1 MLEDLP
7 QVLVLD
13 GFGNGGQGEAL
24 CRHLRQARLG
34 RNLYVVALTESIDK
48 LVLAAVFDAG
58 ADDFL
63 VKPVNP
69 CVLDGRLRAGL
80 RVIGLQEE
88 AHRDKEEMR
97 RFAMELAVAN
107 RRLQLAAYEDALT
120 KLPNRRCALERLAQ
134 EWSRATRTDRA
145 LACIVA
151 DLDHFKRVNDTYG
164 HDIGDLVLQETA
176 KLMRGTIRSTD
187 LACRL
192 GGEEFVILCPDADV
206 KGAKQCA
213 ERLCG
218 HLAAHRIHL
227 PKAEIGVTVSLGVAA
242 RESGMRHSSDLL
254 KKADQAMYLAKQSGR
269 NRVCIL

>member
-1 MLEDLP
+1 LP
-7 QVLVLD
+7 EVLVLD
-13 GFGNGGQGEAL
+13 GFGAGSEGDVL

-34 RNLYVVALTESIDK
+34 RNLYIVALTDSIDMH
-48 LVLAAVFDAG
+48 LLTAVFDAG

-69 CVLDGRLRAGL
+69 CILAARLRAGS
-80 RVIGLQEE
+80 RVLGLQEE
-88 AHRDKEEMR
+88 AQRDKEDMR
-97 RFAMELAVAN
+97 RFAMDLAVAN

-134 EWSRATRTDRA
+134 EWSRAARTGRA
-145 LACIVA
+145 LACILA

-164 HDIGDLVLQETA
+164 HDIGDQVLQETA
-176 KLMRGTIRSTD
+176 KLMRSTIRNTD

-213 ERLCG
+213 ERLCAT
-218 HLAAHRIHL
+218 LAAHRIHL
-227 PKAEIGVTVSLGVAA
+227 PQAEIAVTVSMGVAA
-242 RESGMRHSSDLL
+242 REIGMQQSSDLL
-254 KKADQAMYLAKQSGR
+254 KKADEAVYLAKQSGR
-269 NRVCIL
+269 NRVCSL